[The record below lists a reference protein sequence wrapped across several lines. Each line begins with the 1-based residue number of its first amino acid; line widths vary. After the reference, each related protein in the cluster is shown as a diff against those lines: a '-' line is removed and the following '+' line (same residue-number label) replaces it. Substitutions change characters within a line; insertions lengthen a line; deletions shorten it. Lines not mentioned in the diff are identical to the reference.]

1 MIRRELF
8 ALRNTK
14 VVGEMV
20 DEHNQFMPHPL
31 IKCGLIKQS
40 GGPKRI
46 RTSGLCLRRAALYP
60 AELWDHARSVVWR
73 MARRV
78 QSLLTKSAL

>member
-1 MIRRELF
+1 MIRRELPP
-8 ALRNTK
+8 LRDTK
-14 VVGEMV
+14 VVGE
-20 DEHNQFMPHPL
+20 HNQFNPNSL
-31 IKCGLIKQS
+31 IRYRLIKQT

-60 AELWDHARSVVWR
+60 AELWDHRRSVVWR

-78 QSLLTKSAL
+78 QSLLTRSAL